1 MAVAAHEPVA
11 DGIADVAGLYADQ
24 SATVQRLVRSGV
36 RASEPVIEDACQV
49 AWSRLI
55 DHRHRIR
62 RDTAVGW
69 LVTTARHE
77 ALKLI
82 RRENRDVSLEALLD
96 DAGDL
101 PQVGT
106 ASSAHELVEFRVALG
121 ALGALSERQRRLV
134 WLQGIGLS
142 YAEMA
147 GELGATRR
155 TVERQLSRAR
165 RKLGDAL

>member
-1 MAVAAHEPVA
+1 MAVAVHEPVL
-11 DGIADVAGLYADQ
+11 DGIADVAGLYEDQ
-24 SATVQRLVRSGV
+24 SAKVQRLVRSGV

-55 DHRHRIR
+55 AQRHRIR
-62 RDTAVGW
+62 RETAVAW
-69 LVTTARHE
+69 LVTTALHE
-77 ALKLI
+77 ALKLV

-96 DAGDL
+96 DRGDL
-101 PQVGT
+101 LRAGT
-106 ASSAHELVEFRVALG
+106 AASAHELVEFRVRLASLG
-121 ALGALSERQRRLV
+121 TLSERQRRLM

-155 TVERQLSRAR
+155 TVERQLCRAR
-165 RKLGDAL
+165 RKLGDAT